1 MGKGSSPPPPPA
13 PDYAGAA
20 QATAAGNLEAARA
33 NAAANRVNQY
43 TPYGSIEYSRTPPSQ
58 IERMPSPPASG
69 KGGGGLG
76 PDWLPG
82 FMSGDSK
89 PTPIPNGGDYQDGGW
104 NVTTRLSP
112 TQQRQFDQNNQ
123 INEQLGG
130 VAQQGLGYVQSA
142 LSSPLQGQQ
151 YSGNISP
158 TANQMVSN
166 VNAPTLQGSYGNNA
180 NQIQTQSGANQ
191 QASGYV
197 QDPNL
202 LNQQVQNALYKNSTQ
217 YLDPQFQQSNAQL
230 ANRLANQGITQGSE
244 AYNTAMLNA
253 GNQQQQAYESARNQ
267 AVSGGINAA
276 QGMFGMNLNQ
286 AQLGNS
292 AAAQNNQ
299 MQLANQQAYNQAL
312 GQQNT
317 QNMGAVDFANQA
329 AQAQYGMGTQNAAL
343 QNQTAQQAYQQALQS
358 GTFQNLTAQQRFAQ
372 AQALQQNPLNMLN
385 AVRTGQQMNTAT
397 LPTQQNVAMQQG
409 TAGPDML
416 GAATATG
423 QYNQGIYNAN
433 QAANAGMVGGLGQMA
448 MSGAMLY

>member
-1 MGKGSSPPPPPA
+1 MGKGSSPPPPA

-58 IERMPSPPASG
+58 IERMPGPPPASG
-69 KGGGGLG
+69 KGGGELP
-76 PDWLPG
+76 PDWVDQ
-82 FMSGDSK
+82 FMSGGSK
-89 PTPIPNGGDYQDGGW
+89 STPIPNGGDYQDGGW
-104 NVTTRLSP
+104 NLTTRLSP

-142 LSSPLQGQQ
+142 LSSPLQGANALSTSAGDPQLLQQ
-151 YSGNISP
+151 N
-158 TANQMVSN
+158 
-166 VNAPTLQGSYGNNA
+166 
-180 NQIQTQSGANQ
+180 
-191 QASGYV
+191 
-197 QDPNL
+197 
-202 LNQQVQNALYKNSTQ
+202 VQNALYNNAKQ
-217 YLDPQFQQSNAQL
+217 YLDPQFAQSDTAL
-230 ANRLANQGITQGSE
+230 ESKLANQGITRGSE
-244 AYNTAMLNA
+244 AFNSAMLNQSNA
-253 GNQQQQAYESARNQ
+253 RQQAYESARNSATAQ
-267 AVSGGINAA
+267 GVGAA
-276 QGMFGMNLNQ
+276 QGMFGQNLQNSQ
-286 AQLGNS
+286 LQNATSAQ
-292 AAAQNNQ
+292 
-299 MQLANQQAYNQAL
+299 
-312 GQQNT
+312 
-317 QNMGAVDFANQA
+317 DFA
-329 AQAQYGMGTQNAAL
+329 
-343 QNQTAQQAYQQALQS
+343 
-358 GTFQNLTAQQRFAQ
+358 QR
-372 AQALQQNPLNMLN
+372 QALQQNPINMLN